1 MIRRKAGEHMVSVE
15 LLKRYKHEQVL
26 CSQLY
31 HKQDKSFV
39 WADELTMK
47 MSDLFHPVSLE
58 NPSLTK
64 RLTGNFSSEAFKSS
78 KSVIESEWLV

>member
-1 MIRRKAGEHMVSVE
+1 MVSVE

-26 CSQLY
+26 SSQLY

-58 NPSLTK
+58 NPSLAK
-64 RLTGNFSSEAFKSS
+64 
-78 KSVIESEWLV
+78 